1 MELSKKIYQLRKLS
15 GMTQE
20 QLAEKLNISRQ
31 TLSKWENGT
40 SIPDVESVVRLS
52 VLFNTSLEE
61 LLLEEE
67 NHVEEEKTQNHITEY
82 NTLWTDFVNRLKCF
96 YNLYMYNG
104 K

>member
-1 MELSKKIYQLRKLS
+1 MELSKKIYQLRKLA

-40 SIPDVESVVRLS
+40 SVPDVKSVVRLS
-52 VLFNTSLEE
+52 VLFHTSLEE

-67 NHVEEEKTQNHITEY
+67 NHVDEEKTQITLEDMMRI
-82 NTLWTDFVNRLKCF
+82 NAHSNSLVRSWSE
-96 YNLYMYNG
+96 
-104 K
+104 